1 MMAAAVAPAVPAA
14 LMVVVVAAAVPVMP
28 SGVVM
33 PMTVVTAPARLF
45 RGDQDVVQV
54 LADHFGRS
62 DAGRAQDDLDPLA
75 VKGLPHGWPH
85 VAGDDDA
92 RAVFLDELHERLVV
106 VRGHIERLLV
116 GDLFRFRIDVDERE
130 GG

>member
-14 LMVVVVAAAVPVMP
+14 PMVVVVAAAVPVMP
-28 SGVVM
+28 SAVVM
-33 PMTVVTAPARLF
+33 PMTVVTAPRGSSTVTRMSF
-45 RGDQDVVQV
+45 RYW
-54 LADHFGRS
+54 LTTS
-62 DAGRAQDDLDPLA
+62 AGAMPGEPGDLDTLA